1 MGIGAI
7 AGIGSALI
15 GASSAS
21 KAAKAQQA
29 AASGQ
34 VALAR
39 ETRDLT
45 REDLSPFV
53 GAGTNALA
61 AYNYELGLGP
71 RPTFGGVPA
80 SDAQIEEINNSVTER
95 RKVFHGGGEQG
106 ENNNGYRNVT
116 TNQTRYGVG
125 DRTFDTRDAAQAY
138 INENGQQ
145 TGGIEYGGF
154 TRTPGYDFRLNE
166 GRNALEASAA
176 QRGGVNSGAT
186 LQALTQYGQDYA
198 TGEYNNYLNRL
209 SGLAGSGQN
218 AASGL
223 ASANQNFSTQ
233 AGNALA
239 ASGNA
244 RAAGA
249 IGVGNAIQGG
259 INNGI
264 GLWQYQNT
272 LNNQGGG
279 NSLFGNTS
287 WGG

>member
-1 MGIGAI
+1 MGLGAI
-7 AGIGSALI
+7 AGIGSAVI

-21 KAAKAQQA
+21 KAAKAQQS
-29 AASGQ
+29 AASNQ

-53 GAGTNALA
+53 GAGGNALA
-61 AYNYELGLGP
+61 ALQFELGLGE
-71 RPTFGGVPA
+71 RPSFGGTPA
-80 SDAQIEEINNSVTER
+80 EIQEINNSVTNR
-95 RKVFHGGGEQG
+95 RRVFNGGGENA
-106 ENNNGYRNVT
+106 ENNNGYRDVT

-125 DRTFDTRDAAQAY
+125 DQTFDTRDAAQDFA
-138 INENGQQ
+138 NANP
-145 TGGIEYGGF
+145 TGGTPYAGF
-154 TRTPGYDFRLNE
+154 TATPGYDFRLNE

-176 QRGGVNSGAT
+176 QRGGINSGST
-186 LQALTQYGQDYA
+186 LQALTRYGQDYA

-209 SGLAGSGQN
+209 TGQAASGQN
-218 AASGL
+218 AAAGL
-223 ASANQNFSTQ
+223 ASANQNFSAQ

-244 RAAGA
+244 QAAGA

-272 LNNQGGG
+272 LNGGG
-279 NSLFGNTS
+279 GNNSLFGNTS